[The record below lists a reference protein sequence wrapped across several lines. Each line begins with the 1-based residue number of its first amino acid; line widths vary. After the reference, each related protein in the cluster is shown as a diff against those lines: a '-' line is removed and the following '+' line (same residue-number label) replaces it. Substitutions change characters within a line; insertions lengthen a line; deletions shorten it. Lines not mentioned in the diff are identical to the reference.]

1 MRSINK
7 LLNIIFF
14 WHTFNVK
21 KIIFYILTLSL
32 IPLKADLFYS
42 ITEDEF
48 TDEKTIA
55 LAFLA
60 DDSNEIIERVGAIIC
75 FDSGISIGFG
85 DGILFHLEDFM
96 NVKIR
101 FGKNPMYEE
110 RFAYSSSEN
119 LVLSSSKDIIR
130 KFLFELSE
138 SSSFIVRLDSSDST
152 MKFSN
157 LINTEKKVN
166 QFLEAANRVPSCRL

>member
-1 MRSINK
+1 M
-7 LLNIIFF
+7 
-14 WHTFNVK
+14 K

-60 DDSNEIIERVGAIIC
+60 DDSNEIIKRVGAVIC
-75 FDSGISIGFG
+75 FDGGISIGFG

-110 RFAYSSSEN
+110 RFTYSSSEN

-138 SSSFIVRLDSSDST
+138 SSSFIVRLDASDST